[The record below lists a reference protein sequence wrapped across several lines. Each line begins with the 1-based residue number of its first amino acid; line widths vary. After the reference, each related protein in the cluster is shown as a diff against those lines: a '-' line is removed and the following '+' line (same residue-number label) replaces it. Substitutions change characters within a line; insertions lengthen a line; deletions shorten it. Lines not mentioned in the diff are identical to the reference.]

1 MIRLLCRNTIVAM
14 VCVMLS
20 GLTYPISASADFIA
34 TADYLADEDR
44 QVRVDRVQAA
54 LLQERISAQLT
65 GLGVDPAQASQRVA
79 ALSDAELVRLDE
91 GFQEL
96 PAGAGALEAVLIV
109 FLLLLILD
117 LTGVT
122 NVFPTIGPG
131 KT

>member
-1 MIRLLCRNTIVAM
+1 MIRLLCRNSIVAI
-14 VCVMLS
+14 VCLMLS
-20 GLTYPISASADFIA
+20 GLSYPISASADFIA
-34 TADYLADEDR
+34 TADYLAAEDR
-44 QVRVDRVQAA
+44 QVRVDRIQAA
-54 LLQERISAQLT
+54 LMQDRISAQLT
-65 GLGVDPAQASQRVA
+65 ELGVDPNQASQRIA
-79 ALSDAELVRLDE
+79 ALSDAELMELDDQ
-91 GFQEL
+91 FQDL

>member
-1 MIRLLCRNTIVAM
+1 MIRLFCRNTTVAIV
-14 VCVMLS
+14 CLMLS

-34 TADYLADEDR
+34 TADYLAAEDR

-54 LLQERISAQLT
+54 LLQDRISAQLT
-65 GLGVDPAQASQRVA
+65 DLGVEPGQASQRIA
-79 ALSDAELVRLDE
+79 ALSDAELVELDKR
-91 GFQEL
+91 FQEL

>member
-1 MIRLLCRNTIVAM
+1 MIRLFCRNTTVAIV
-14 VCVMLS
+14 CLMLS

-34 TADYLADEDR
+34 TADYLAAENR

-54 LLQERISAQLT
+54 LMQDRISAQLT
-65 GLGVDPAQASQRVA
+65 DLGVKPGQASQRIA
-79 ALSDAELVRLDE
+79 ALSDAELVELDKR
-91 GFQEL
+91 FQEL

-109 FLLLLILD
+109 FLVLLILD

>member
-1 MIRLLCRNTIVAM
+1 MIRLFCRNTTVAIV
-14 VCVMLS
+14 CLMLS

-34 TADYLADEDR
+34 TADYLAAEDR

-54 LLQERISAQLT
+54 LMQDRISAQLT
-65 GLGVDPAQASQRVA
+65 DLGVEPGQASQRIA
-79 ALSDAELVRLDE
+79 ALSDAELVELDKR
-91 GFQEL
+91 FQEL

-109 FLLLLILD
+109 FLVLLILD